1 MAQPSVLPL
10 DRVVYDIELLRELRG
25 RKLSNELEVLCV
37 IGAHRFD
44 ELPLVNSLFPAL
56 KAIYLFEPQAEPL
69 AVLRQ
74 LACSDSRL
82 KVFPF
87 AVSDTDGT
95 ARFNIASNNGESSS
109 LLQLGTHRSLFPD
122 VSMQSAIEVPTRR
135 LNTVLK
141 EQGLQWPDVMI
152 IDVQGAE
159 HQVIKS
165 FSTEVLQRL
174 RLLYTEVSTEA
185 VYENAGVLA
194 EVESLLAP
202 RFVNVG
208 FAAIN
213 PDVPVHGN
221 VIFVARPDL
230 EQGLM
235 LTLRERVRRGAR
247 RLRQRLRS
255 RKSH

>member
-87 AVSDTDGT
+87 AVSDADGT

-122 VSMQSAIEVPTRR
+122 VSMQSAIEVPTVA
-135 LNTVLK
+135 LA
-141 EQGLQWPDVMI
+141 P
-152 IDVQGAE
+152 
-159 HQVIKS
+159 S
-165 FSTEVLQRL
+165 
-174 RLLYTEVSTEA
+174 RLLSGVPSRSSRTWSTRRCSLASMPSSSGPIVSSTA
-185 VYENAGVLA
+185 VTACWTPLPA
-194 EVESLLAP
+194 
-202 RFVNVG
+202 
-208 FAAIN
+208 
-213 PDVPVHGN
+213 
-221 VIFVARPDL
+221 
-230 EQGLM
+230 
-235 LTLRERVRRGAR
+235 
-247 RLRQRLRS
+247 
-255 RKSH
+255 